1 MVLNRLKVKMR
12 YVELVCLG
20 LLFVH
25 NSLLAQLQN
34 TSGIPFIKNFT
45 EAETISD
52 LEIFDISQGGKGEMY
67 FATRKGLLV
76 YDGIRWKNYASG
88 LESDLR
94 AILYKDDGHIYTSGH
109 GGFGYWSE
117 NSKGILEYTSLF
129 FKQPEKDD
137 FLLPV
142 FSRIEEIDNKI
153 LFQTFQQIHIYN
165 PETNDIESMGAIRGF
180 KVLFES
186 KNRALI
192 QDSGALFEIKNK
204 QLLLID
210 ETNFKQL
217 HIVDV
222 FVQSPNKFLI
232 ITKNKGSWTIDNGR
246 LRKNDWE
253 ANDILEKHL
262 VNNVQEFEGNKLVI
276 GTVRGGLY
284 IVSTEGKIILHIDK
298 RNGISNNSIR
308 KVFVDANNNLWLSM
322 NNGLSYAQ
330 INSYTSYLID
340 NEGEFGTVY
349 SSFLKDSL
357 LYLGTNQGLFVKDF
371 YNQRSIPKLIEEEV
385 GQIWTIK
392 ELDNQILVGSHQGIS
407 IIKNKKL
414 ETLHVEGGAWIFRKH
429 PKYDEVY

>member
-153 LFQTFQQIHIYN
+153 LFQTFQQI
-165 PETNDIESMGAIRGF
+165 PE
-180 KVLFES
+180 
-186 KNRALI
+186 
-192 QDSGALFEIKNK
+192 
-204 QLLLID
+204 
-210 ETNFKQL
+210 
-217 HIVDV
+217 
-222 FVQSPNKFLI
+222 
-232 ITKNKGSWTIDNGR
+232 
-246 LRKNDWE
+246 
-253 ANDILEKHL
+253 
-262 VNNVQEFEGNKLVI
+262 
-276 GTVRGGLY
+276 
-284 IVSTEGKIILHIDK
+284 
-298 RNGISNNSIR
+298 
-308 KVFVDANNNLWLSM
+308 
-322 NNGLSYAQ
+322 
-330 INSYTSYLID
+330 
-340 NEGEFGTVY
+340 
-349 SSFLKDSL
+349 
-357 LYLGTNQGLFVKDF
+357 
-371 YNQRSIPKLIEEEV
+371 
-385 GQIWTIK
+385 
-392 ELDNQILVGSHQGIS
+392 
-407 IIKNKKL
+407 
-414 ETLHVEGGAWIFRKH
+414 
-429 PKYDEVY
+429 